1 MEACENQIRIG
12 NDVRSSRAFGLDYLA
27 EFRRVLSQHVK
38 PVTRAFLEWGA
49 GHATLDILQM
59 RDRLA
64 IDHFFSIDD
73 NKDYLDQLVAQFP
86 AWSGFHP
93 YCCDLT
99 GPIVNDRDQE
109 LNYSNFPLG
118 FDRRF
123 AFIFIDGRRRLE
135 CALVASLLC
144 HPDTVV
150 VLHDYRRSRYQP
162 VKVIYDIVED
172 GPQFRVMRLRKDLHA
187 AERMRGLQAA

>member
-1 MEACENQIRIG
+1 MTSDRRARSGSITLPSFAACCRG
-12 NDVRSSRAFGLDYLA
+12 MSSPSRGRFSSGA
-27 EFRRVLSQHVK
+27 
-38 PVTRAFLEWGA
+38 PVTPRSTFCRCGTGWRS
-49 GHATLDILQM
+49 TT
-59 RDRLA
+59 
-64 IDHFFSIDD
+64 FFSIDD
-73 NKDYLDQLVAQFP
+73 NKDYLDQLVAQPRSGIELFQLP
-86 AWSGFHP
+86 ARLRP
-93 YCCDLT
+93 
-99 GPIVNDRDQE
+99 P
-109 LNYSNFPLG
+109 
-118 FDRRF
+118 FD
-123 AFIFIDGRRRLE
+123 FIFIDGRRRLE